1 MLKQTEACAQAVLT
15 DPRWAA
21 VVAHDAQAQQA
32 WQDIGPSFGYK
43 LRDAAGQATEFH
55 IRFTHAA

>member
-21 VVAHDAQAQQA
+21 VVAHDAQA
-32 WQDIGPSFGYK
+32 D
-43 LRDAAGQATEFH
+43 GQFWYAVKT
-55 IRFTHAA
+55 TGVY